1 MSISKWLGVGA
12 GWFLAGPLGAIIG
25 YYIGKNFFD
34 GKNDQAKAYELSL
47 LILSSLVIRSDG
59 KVQKVELDYVK
70 KFFVSTFGIQ
80 KANKYFAI
88 FNKLNKQKLIDKLR
102 PVCQQLN
109 SHINHSARLQI
120 IHFLFGVSASDNE
133 IHSSEIAMIHKISS
147 YLNINSYDFESI
159 KSMFINQGGS
169 QNNLDKWY
177 AILEVEKSASME
189 EIKKA
194 HRKMVRK
201 YHPDRLQGVSED
213 IVKLAEEKF
222 LLVQK
227 AYENIIK
234 SKS

>member
-12 GWFLAGPLGAIIG
+12 GWFLAGPIGAIIG

-34 GKNDQAKAYELSL
+34 GKNDQEKAYELSL
-47 LILSSLVIRSDG
+47 LILASLVIRSDG

-80 KANKYFAI
+80 KANKYFSI
-88 FNKLNKQKLIDKLR
+88 FNKLNKQKLTHQIR

-109 SHINHSARLQI
+109 TYVNHSSRLQI

-133 IHSSEIAMIHKISS
+133 IHTSEIDMISQIAS

-159 KSMFINQGGS
+159 KSMFITKGGS
-169 QNNLDKWY
+169 QNDLEKWYVILELDKN
-177 AILEVEKSASME
+177 ASIE

-201 YHPDRLQGVSED
+201 YHPDRLQGVSKD